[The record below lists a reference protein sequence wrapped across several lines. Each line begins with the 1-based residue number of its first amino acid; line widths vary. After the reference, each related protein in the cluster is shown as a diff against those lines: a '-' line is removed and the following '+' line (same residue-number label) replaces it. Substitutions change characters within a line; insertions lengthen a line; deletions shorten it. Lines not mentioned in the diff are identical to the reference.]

1 MGPGPL
7 HRFKVKIKRALGMKI
22 FLCDSCK
29 WDWRSTCHNP
39 ERPNATWCP
48 DYERRGKES
57 PAVGQPLN
65 QVIGQPFTGHP
76 PLGLLDIIGN
86 SIVG

>member
-7 HRFKVKIKRALGMKI
+7 HRLKVKIKKALGMKV

-48 DYERRGKES
+48 DYERRGK
-57 PAVGQPLN
+57 
-65 QVIGQPFTGHP
+65 
-76 PLGLLDIIGN
+76 
-86 SIVG
+86 